1 MSVVGKSKEY
11 DSEIV
16 ASFMSDLFLEHKK
29 YQNRMLQLECEFE
42 RYETNDT
49 HRGKAA
55 EASKEYIREKKD
67 FNMRY

>member
-16 ASFMSDLFLEHKK
+16 ASFMSDLFQEHRE
-29 YQNRMLQLECEFE
+29 YQNRMLQLEYEFG
-42 RYETNDT
+42 RYEANET

-55 EASKEYIREKKD
+55 EASKEYIRD
-67 FNMRY
+67 FSMRY